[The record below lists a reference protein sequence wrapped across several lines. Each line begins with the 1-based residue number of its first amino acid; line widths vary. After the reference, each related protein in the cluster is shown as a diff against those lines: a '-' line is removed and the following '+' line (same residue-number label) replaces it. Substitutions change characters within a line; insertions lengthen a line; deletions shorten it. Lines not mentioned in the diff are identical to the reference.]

1 VLCERTDISPRKTT
15 DTRGLEAAA
24 INVARA
30 VDQFRKPSRFRSLGA
45 AVPPYKGQE
54 KGTIWAAYYG
64 REILLF
70 VPRIFISEF
79 AQMRTKPT
87 ASAAPK
93 RKMPASRKPARR
105 SITSLAKQLAEVQAL
120 RDQVRKAEASKGL
133 H

>member
-1 VLCERTDISPRKTT
+1 ML
-15 DTRGLEAAA
+15 GLDAAA
-24 INVARA
+24 THMARA
-30 VDQFRKPSRFRSLGA
+30 VTNFAKPSRFRLFGA
-45 AVPPYKGQE
+45 ARPPYKGQE
-54 KGTIWAAYYG
+54 KGTIWATYYR

-70 VPRIFISEF
+70 GPRICISEF
-79 AQMRTKPT
+79 ALMRTKPN

>member
-1 VLCERTDISPRKTT
+1 VLCEKTDISPRKTT
-15 DTRGLEAAA
+15 DTGARG
-24 INVARA
+24 
-30 VDQFRKPSRFRSLGA
+30 DQFRKPPRFRLFGA
-45 AVPPYKGQE
+45 AMPPYKGQE
-54 KGTIWAAYYG
+54 KGAIWATYYG

-70 VPRIFISEF
+70 VPRICISEF

-120 RDQVRKAEASKGL
+120 RDQLRKAEASKGL